1 MGFLVSPGVEVKELD
16 LTNVIPALSTSIGG
30 YTGKFN
36 WGPVGKLITVSSEN
50 DLTEVFGKPDGT
62 HQGSVLQAGAFLKY
76 GNTLKISRAVQPL
89 DSGQT
94 TIQETETITASVG
107 TSTSADLTTT
117 TGKML
122 ILNEDD
128 FEANGLAAGVVAAA
142 RCPGSY
148 GNSLKVLIARG
159 SNSRTT
165 TNDSPDTIGSG
176 KHASNLMASNF
187 DAAPG
192 SVAVT
197 SDDTTGTEDEVQ
209 VLIVDED
216 GLLSGTKNNVLEKFQ
231 GLSLCSD
238 AKTDDGSSLYYYDVI
253 NNTSQYIFINKLG
266 DATGGAN
273 LYTNADKTVAEV
285 ESGDNDLADVLSAD
299 DAQANGT
306 FQNGLYQKSFTLG
319 QDGTL
324 TKAAY
329 KTALDFFA
337 DADTVDVNLLY
348 AESGQF
354 SDAGDVDKQA
364 LDTDVATLAHK
375 RKDCVAFISQPSNA
389 SLNAVEKQTTEAT
402 KLDKITDG
410 STGYADKI
418 VTALGNTLGS
428 YAVVD
433 STPVYVYN
441 KYADNYVYIPAAG
454 HIAGLCAATDAS
466 NDPWFSPAGFNRGN
480 LRGVIKL
487 AFNPNQSSRDTLYK
501 ANVNPLVTFPGQGTI
516 LFGDKTAQPKASA
529 FDRINVRRLFITLE
543 KAISTA
549 AKFSLFEL
557 NDEFTRAQFRN
568 LVEPF
573 LRDVKGRRGVT
584 DFLVVCD
591 ETNNTGQVIDT
602 NRFVAD
608 IFIKPARSI
617 NFITLNFVATRTGVE
632 FNEIAGA

>member
-89 DSGQT
+89 TTGLT
-94 TIQETETITASVG
+94 TIQTTETITASVG

-117 TGKML
+117 TGRML

-128 FEANGLAAGVVAAA
+128 FEANGLNAGVVAAA

-159 SNSRTT
+159 STSRTT
-165 TNDSPDTIGSG
+165 TNDSPATIGSG
-176 KHASNLMASNF
+176 KHGANLMETNF

-197 SDDTTGTEDEVQ
+197 SDATSGTEDEIQ
-209 VLIVDED
+209 VLVVDED

-266 DATGGAN
+266 AAEGG

-285 ESGDNDLADVLSAD
+285 EAGTNDIADILSAD
-299 DAQANGT
+299 DIAAGGT

-319 QDGTL
+319 QDGTPN
-324 TKAAY
+324 KDAY

-337 DADTVDVNLLY
+337 DVDTVDVNLLY

-354 SDAGDVDKQA
+354 NDSGDVFKQD
-364 LDTDVATLAHK
+364 LDTDVATLAFT

-389 SLNAVEKQTTEAT
+389 SGNAVEKETTEAN
-402 KLDKITDG
+402 KLAKITDG
-410 STGYADKI
+410 SAGYADKI
-418 VTALGNTLGS
+418 VTALGNTIGS

-487 AFNPNQSSRDTLYK
+487 AFNPNQSSRDSLYK